1 MFLEF
6 NLIQEHPM
14 KFFGYLFLKKFAIG
28 LIMISAMIST
38 MIAFS
43 GCAIAPKSVAQGEV
57 QSPEGDAERLFDILD
72 VNGDGIVSKE
82 EVKSGFQY
90 LIASYDRSGKTEIL
104 AAKQGSE
111 KKSKAT
117 ARKSKRKPTSQDA
130 EKAFEALFAEPTK
143 VGNGLTQDEFKTLV
157 VKASDNPES
166 DPFAA
171 FF

>member
-1 MFLEF
+1 MKLKS
-6 NLIQEHPM
+6 NTKVRLALSMCALILGAVM
-14 KFFGYLFLKKFAIG
+14 TLG
-28 LIMISAMIST
+28 
-38 MIAFS
+38 

-57 QSPEGDAERLFDILD
+57 MSPEGDAQRMFEVLD
-72 VNGDGIVSKE
+72 VNGDGLVSKAE
-82 EVKSGFQY
+82 AKSGLQY
-90 LIASYDRSGKTEIL
+90 LVASYDRGGKTEIL
-104 AAKQGSE
+104 AAKQGADG
-111 KKSKAT
+111 KSKPVK
-117 ARKSKRKPTSQDA
+117 RKSKRKPTSQDA